1 MMATIFS
8 RIVQG
13 EIPSIKIYEDAHTYA
28 FMDIAP
34 ASRGH
39 TLVICKAELADIHN
53 IDEDSLVAVAKTTQ
67 RVAKAIRDALKPDG
81 INIIQNNGAAAGQ
94 TVFHYHVHVI
104 PRWDGDR
111 AVGLWEPHSSDSN
124 QLKALATQIC
134 ASEILRG

>member
-1 MMATIFS
+1 MATIFS

-13 EIPSIKIYEDAHTYA
+13 DIPSIKIYEDAHTYA

-39 TLVICKAELADIHN
+39 TLVICKAELADIHE
-53 IDEDSLVAVAKTTQ
+53 IDEESLVAVAKTTQ
-67 RVAKAIRDALKPDG
+67 RVAKAIRDALQPDG

-104 PRWDGDR
+104 PRWDGDG
-111 AVGLWEPHSSDSN
+111 AIGLWEPNSVNSD
-124 QLKALATQIC
+124 QLHALSAQIC
-134 ASEILRG
+134 ASASLRG

>member
-1 MMATIFS
+1 MATIFS

-39 TLVICKAELADIHN
+39 TLVICKAELADIYE

-67 RVAKAIRDALKPDG
+67 RVAKAIRDVLQPDG
-81 INIIQNNGAAAGQ
+81 INIIQNNGTAAGQ

-104 PRWDGDR
+104 PRWEGDG
-111 AVGLWEPHSSDSN
+111 AIGLWEPHSSDSH
-124 QLKALATQIC
+124 QLKALAAQIC
-134 ASEILRG
+134 ASESLRG

>member
-39 TLVICKAELADIHN
+39 TLVVCKAELAN
-53 IDEDSLVAVAKTTQ
+53 LYELDEVSLVAVAKTTQ
-67 RVAKAIRDALKPDG
+67 RVAQAMRDALNPDG
-81 INIIQNNGAAAGQ
+81 LNIIQNNGAAAGQ
-94 TVFHYHVHVI
+94 TVFHYHVHLI
-104 PRWDGDR
+104 PRWDGDG
-111 AVGLWEPHSSDSN
+111 AVGLWEPNTSDID
-124 QLKALATQIC
+124 QLNALAV
-134 ASEILRG
+134 EIQRRLS

>member
-1 MMATIFS
+1 MATIFS

-13 EIPSIKIYEDAHTYA
+13 EIPSIKIYEDEHTYV

-39 TLVICKAELADIHN
+39 TLVICKAEMADIHT
-53 IDEDSLVAVAKTTQ
+53 IDETSLVAVTKTTQ
-67 RVAKAIRDALKPDG
+67 RVANAIRETLQPDG

-104 PRWDGDR
+104 PRWDGDG
-111 AVGLWEPHSSDSN
+111 AIGLWEPHSSTID
-124 QLKALATQIC
+124 QLKALAAQIC
-134 ASEILRG
+134 MSESLRG

>member
-1 MMATIFS
+1 MATIFS

-39 TLVICKAELADIHN
+39 TLVICKAELADIYE
-53 IDEDSLVAVAKTTQ
+53 IDENSLVAVAKTTQ
-67 RVAKAIRDALKPDG
+67 RVAKAIRDVLQPDG
-81 INIIQNNGAAAGQ
+81 INIIQNNGSAAGQ

-104 PRWDGDR
+104 PRWDGDG
-111 AVGLWEPHSSDSN
+111 AIGLWEPHSSDSN
-124 QLKALATQIC
+124 QLKALAAQIC
-134 ASEILRG
+134 ASASLRG

>member
-1 MMATIFS
+1 MATIFS

-39 TLVICKAELADIHN
+39 TLVICKAELADIYE
-53 IDEDSLVAVAKTTQ
+53 IDENSLVAVAKTTQ
-67 RVAKAIRDALKPDG
+67 RVAKAIRDVLQPDG
-81 INIIQNNGAAAGQ
+81 INIIQNNGSAAGQ

-104 PRWDGDR
+104 PRWDGDG
-111 AVGLWEPHSSDSN
+111 AIGLWEPHSSDSN
-124 QLKALATQIC
+124 QLKALAAQIF
-134 ASEILRG
+134 ASASLRG